1 MPILDAD
8 SNTRRGTVV
17 VFTAVSLAM
26 LAGFAALAID
36 VGYLFAI
43 RADLQKT
50 ADASALA
57 GATQITNRT
66 NVLRTAQTY
75 AEFNYPGFGTILSE
89 PDVELGSW
97 RLDSG
102 SFLARTAPTNAV
114 RVIARRSE
122 QNDNPVELFFAN
134 LLGVSKADLQAS
146 AVALIGGA
154 RCAGIW
160 GLEGVT
166 GSGDISTDS
175 YRSEDGAYGGSN
187 LYANG
192 DLCSNR
198 DIELQGDV
206 SIWGDT
212 MYGPSFSLI
221 TSGNSY
227 FISGD
232 RRELCCRVEV
242 PAFDI
247 NEIIANNDNASI
259 GLTDRNHDPFAGSP
273 WDLVVTGNDN
283 LTLAGGT
290 YYFTS
295 VLVDG
300 RSTLTITGPTSI
312 YVTGVGQFTGNGL
325 VNLTQDPRNLVIY
338 STGPTLNLTGT
349 AGFYGGV
356 VAPDSVIILEGTG
369 EYFGSI
375 LGRMVDVYGTATVH
389 VDESLL
395 ADLFDIDSV
404 VPILV
409 Q

>member
-1 MPILDAD
+1 MQILD
-8 SNTRRGTVV
+8 SNSSRRRGTAVV
-17 VFTAVSLAM
+17 VTAVSLTV
-26 LAGFAALAID
+26 LLGFAALAID
-36 VGYLFAI
+36 VGYMFAV

-57 GATQITNRT
+57 GATQIADRT
-66 NVLRTAQTY
+66 NVVRTAQSY
-75 AEFNYPGFGTILSE
+75 AAFNYPGLGTIVSE
-89 PDVELGSW
+89 PDVVLGSW

-102 SFLARTAPTNAV
+102 LFLEATVPTNAL

-122 QNDNPVELFFAN
+122 ANDNPVELFFAN
-134 LLGVSKADLQAS
+134 ILGVPRADIQAS

-175 YRSEDGAYGGSN
+175 YRSEDGAYGGRN
-187 LYANG
+187 IYANG

-212 MYGPSFSLI
+212 MYGPGASLI

-232 RRELCCRVEV
+232 RRELCCQVEAPV
-242 PAFDI
+242 FDI

-259 GLTDRNHDPFAGSP
+259 GLTDRNRDPFGGSP
-273 WDLVVTGNDN
+273 WDLVVTGTDN
-283 LTLAGGT
+283 LTLSGGT

-295 VLVDG
+295 VLIDG
-300 RSTLTITGPTSI
+300 RSTLTIAGPTKI
-312 YVTGVGQFTGNGL
+312 YVTGPGTFTGNGL
-325 VNLTQDPRNLVIY
+325 VNLSQDPSNLVIY

-356 VAPDSVIILEGTG
+356 VAPDSMIILQGTG

-375 LGRMVDVYGTATVH
+375 LGRTVDIDGTATVH

-395 ADLFDIDSV
+395 AELFDIDSV

>member
-146 AVALIGGA
+146 AVALVGGA

-198 DIELQGDV
+198 DIELEGDV

-212 MYGPSFSLI
+212 MYGPGFSLI

-232 RRELCCRVEV
+232 RRELCCLTDA
-242 PAFDI
+242 PTFDI
-247 NEIIANNDNASI
+247 NEIIANNDNSTI
-259 GLTDRNHDPFAGSP
+259 GLTDRNRDPFAGSP
-273 WDLVVTGNDN
+273 WDLVVTGRDN

-295 VLVDG
+295 VLIDG
-300 RSTLTITGPTSI
+300 RSTLTIAGPTKI
-312 YVTGVGQFTGNGL
+312 YLSGPGAFTGNG
-325 VNLTQDPRNLVIY
+325 VTNLSQVPGNLVIY
-338 STGPTLNLTGT
+338 SVGPTLTLDGT
-349 AGFYGGV
+349 AGFYGAV
-356 VAPDSVIILEGTG
+356 VAPDTDIILAGTG

-375 LGRMVDVYGTATVH
+375 MGRTVDADGTTNVH